1 MESNL
6 KKFNTTV
13 HDFVKELKT
22 LFEEND
28 KDLENIETFYEMTKI
43 NVRAIIVPYQSYV
56 IKNTSFVKNIMEE
69 NVDYFME
76 YNFDELISSD
86 SPYSKYAK
94 SLVTKFRE
102 VIKRYMVD
110 NKNVVK
116 AMFEWFK
123 LMTFYAASD
132 MKINVNDL
140 LSNPADDCISMTL

>member
-28 KDLENIETFYEMTKI
+28 KDLENINTFYEMTKI